1 MNEYTLQRRDCLG
14 LLGCLLLPGLARAD
28 ALSALNAFIRD
39 VRSGR
44 ADFTQTVTSPDGQKK
59 KVSSGRFEFQRPN
72 RFRFAYLKPY
82 PQTLVGDGQK
92 VWIHDPDL
100 NQVTVRPWSQA
111 LGSTPA
117 ALLAGQS
124 LEREFELKP
133 LPSAAGIDWV
143 QATPRQTGGTI
154 VAMKAGFRGTS
165 WVALEI
171 ADSFGQ
177 RSLIEFGAMQ
187 SDVGFGAEA
196 FRFVPPPGAEV
207 NEG

>member
-1 MNEYTLQRRDCLG
+1 MNKLCVHRRDCLG
-14 LLGCLLLPGLARAD
+14 LLASLLLPAAARAD
-28 ALSALNAFIRD
+28 ALSAFNAFIRD

-44 ADFTQTVTSPDGQKK
+44 ADFTQTVTSPDGLKK

-82 PQTLVGDGQK
+82 PQTIVGDGQK

-100 NQVTVRPWSQA
+100 NQVTVRAWNQA

-124 LEREFELKP
+124 LEREFELK
-133 LPSAAGIDWV
+133 LMPSAAGIDWV

-154 VAMKAGFRGTS
+154 VAMKAGFRGAS
-165 WVALEI
+165 WVALEV

-187 SDVGFGAEA
+187 SDVTIAPET
-196 FRFVPPPGAEV
+196 FRFVPPPGAEI
-207 NEG
+207 NEA